1 MAVAVDAVPERSVPF
16 NFALRCKE
24 AVAFLCNEDSSQY
37 VIFKKGIFIK
47 AIRAHIKACVPGAY

>member
-1 MAVAVDAVPERSVPF
+1 MAVAVDAVFDRSVPF

-37 VIFKKGIFIK
+37 VI
-47 AIRAHIKACVPGAY
+47 